1 MASIKIKDVQS
12 QSISEETYSL
22 CKVLAEA
29 MPLLQKKKLKKKK
42 NWSFSM
48 LVSPTWTVPF
58 KI

>member
-29 MPLLQKKKLKKKK
+29 MPLLQKKKLKKKTK
-42 NWSFSM
+42 
-48 LVSPTWTVPF
+48 LVIFHVSLTNMNCAL
-58 KI
+58 